1 MRAAV
6 NALNEADAFGFA
18 ARGFKEP
25 RVRIG
30 VGINA
35 GSACVGNMG
44 SQRRFNYSAMGDV
57 VNVAARI
64 ESASKGLNADLLVS
78 EEVAQQARGIALLE
92 AGEIP
97 LKGKSRPTKIYAI
110 AGDETVAA
118 SPEFAEWSR
127 HHTALLAAIAAGKAR
142 DAEAALASCR
152 GLARE
157 GMLDFYQHFATQVIA
172 LDQAVP
178 QQPAMAGKLAHQ

>member
-1 MRAAV
+1 MREAV
-6 NALNEADAFGFA
+6 NALNESDAFGFG
-18 ARGFKEP
+18 ARGFKDP

-35 GSACVGNMG
+35 GLACVGNMG

-64 ESASKGLNADLLVS
+64 ESASKGLNTDLVVS
-78 EEVAQQARGIALLE
+78 EDVARQVKGIALLE

-110 AGDETVAA
+110 VGDEVVAA
-118 SPEFAEWSR
+118 SAEFAAWSR
-127 HHTALLAAIAAGKAR
+127 QHDVLLAAIQTGDAGEAAT
-142 DAEAALASCR
+142 ALASCR
-152 GLARE
+152 ELA
-157 GMLDFYQHFATQVIA
+157 GVDMQDFYLHFSDQIA
-172 LDQAVP
+172 VLDKAPP
-178 QQPAMAGKLAHQ
+178 QQPVLAEKLAHQ